1 MAESLIH
8 MGGDVPDIYIEF
20 LNDINE
26 EIDRLNAI
34 ITDLLSL
41 VKMDDQ
47 TALDQKDPVNLSEL
61 VDRTVNSL
69 RVLAKRKDITLD
81 TIIEP
86 QVITMGDASK
96 LQQAISNLVD
106 NAIKYTSEGGS

>member
-1 MAESLIH
+1 MLPMSLKTPLSAIKILAESLIH

-69 RVLAKRKDITLD
+69 RVLTKERYY
-81 TIIEP
+81 P
-86 QVITMGDASK
+86 GYYS
-96 LQQAISNLVD
+96 
-106 NAIKYTSEGGS
+106 